1 MELKAQI
8 IEHIKGQIAEKI
20 AIAKHAMEEAQRS
33 ANEETK
39 SSAGDKYE
47 TGRAMA
53 QNERDKYAGQ
63 LALLKI
69 EMNQLETI
77 NFYRQFGMVLKGAL
91 VETEIGFIL
100 LSISIGQITIQGKNV
115 MVVSNISPIGKAIW
129 MKKVGERIE
138 FIGKTISIL
147 AIH

>member
-1 MELKAQI
+1 MEFKAQI

-77 NFYRQFGMVLKGAL
+77 DFDRQFDLVLKGAL
-91 VETEIGFIL
+91 IETEIGFIL
-100 LSISIGQITIQGKNV
+100 LAVSIGQVQIQDKNV
-115 MVVSNISPIGKAIW
+115 MVVSNNSPIGKAIW
-129 MKKVGERIE
+129 MKKLGEKAE
-138 FIGKTISIL
+138 FMGKTISIL

>member
-1 MELKAQI
+1 MEFKAQI

-77 NFYRQFGMVLKGAL
+77 NFYRQSGMVLKGAL